1 MNGPLLVATRS
12 RGKIAEFRRLLAPL
26 PFPILFPQELGLSE
40 TAQESSLESFDT
52 FEENARAKARWFAA
66 LSGLDTVADDSG
78 LEVDALRGAPGAHSK
93 RFAGVEGPD
102 HVVTPHNNA
111 ELLRRLEG
119 VPQERRTAR
128 YRCVLVLSRGPMAA
142 ASGASPPQEI
152 IVDGVAE
159 GRILQAPRGEEGFGY
174 DPLFWSDELGKSFG
188 EATAEE
194 KGRVSHRGR
203 AAAALVARLTG

>member
-1 MNGPLLVATRS
+1 MNGPLVVATRS

-26 PFPILFPQELGLSE
+26 PFPILFPDELGLAE
-40 TAQESSLESFDT
+40 TAQEGSLEAFDT
-52 FEENARAKARWFAA
+52 FEQNARAKARWFAA

-78 LEVDALRGAPGAHSK
+78 LEVDALGGAPGAHSK
-93 RFAGVEGPD
+93 RFAGVDGPD

-111 ELLRRLEG
+111 ELLRRLAG
-119 VPQERRTAR
+119 VPAERRTAR
-128 YRCVLVLSRGPMAA
+128 YRCVLVLVAGGMSV
-142 ASGASPPQEI
+142 ASGMSEEI

-159 GRILQAPRGEEGFGY
+159 GRILEAPQGAGGFGY
-174 DPLFWSDELGKSFG
+174 DPLFWSEELGTSFG
-188 EATAEE
+188 AATAEE